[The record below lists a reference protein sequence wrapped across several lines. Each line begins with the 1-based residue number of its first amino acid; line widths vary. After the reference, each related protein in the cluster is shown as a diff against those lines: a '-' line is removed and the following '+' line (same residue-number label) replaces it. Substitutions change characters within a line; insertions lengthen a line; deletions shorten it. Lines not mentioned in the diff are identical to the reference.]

1 MASDTIQYDPEKV
14 KGIYAE
20 TYASFLALPGFASER
35 KFLRHR
41 FELISKLAVKP
52 LDASSSDLDLGC
64 GLGIKTRI
72 LAEYLQDSHGVDFV
86 DRCVQIASLLNDRP
100 GLVFETMDATEKPE
114 NQFDVVTAF
123 GLSVFNVSDPQQAAK
138 AMVKSAQ
145 DFLTPKGWLLVYS
158 FSDFSGKAPS
168 GWYNHTRK
176 ELKTIV
182 GILIRSGLKAQL
194 VFPHR
199 HFSNYTG
206 NGLRHLAA
214 EALKLVSRKRRDYYI
229 VIEKP

>member
-41 FELISKLAVKP
+41 FELISKLAGKP
-52 LDASSSDLDLGC
+52 LDASVTYLDLGC

-72 LAEYLQDSHGVDFV
+72 LAEYFENSHGVDFV
-86 DRCVQIASLLNDRP
+86 DRCIQIASMLNDRP
-100 GLVFETMDATEKPE
+100 GLVFETMDATDTPE
-114 NQFDVVTAF
+114 NQYGVVTAF
-123 GLSVFNVSDPQQAAK
+123 GLSVFNVSEPQQAAK

-145 DFLTPKGWLLVYS
+145 DFLTSNGWLMVYS

-168 GWYNHTRK
+168 GWYNHTPA
-176 ELKTIV
+176 ELKTTV
-182 GILIRSGLKAQL
+182 GYLVQSGLKARL
-194 VFPHR
+194 IFPHR
-199 HFSNYTG
+199 HLSNYTG
-206 NGLRHLAA
+206 NGLRHLVA
-214 EALKLVSRKRRDYYI
+214 EVLKLVSRKRRDYYI